1 MLSTPAMC
9 ALRKRLGSLGGV
21 LTPAISVD
29 TVAAAAVAA
38 ATGEGNG
45 GGGAGGASDPSTQV
59 AEARVLD
66 YGGMVAL
73 ADALARLQADSEIPD
88 LELFWDG
95 GCPLCRR
102 EISYY
107 RGLDRE
113 GRVQWTNIHNNP
125 EALIRHGISIDQ
137 AMARIHA
144 ARADGEILSGVSAFL
159 AVWERLP
166 YWRSLPPLLRA
177 VPGAVPVAESAYS
190 AFARVRLRVTGR
202 GMGGG
207 SACAPA
213 AKPEAGRD

>member
-1 MLSTPAMC
+1 MIHGSRQVGSVHLPLWLIGVPLEVMLSTPAMC

-88 LELFWDG
+88 LELF
-95 GCPLCRR
+95 L
-102 EISYY
+102 
-107 RGLDRE
+107 
-113 GRVQWTNIHNNP
+113 GR
-125 EALIRHGISIDQ
+125 
-137 AMARIHA
+137 
-144 ARADGEILSGVSAFL
+144 
-159 AVWERLP
+159 RLP
-166 YWRSLPPLLRA
+166 SMPARDQLLSWPR
-177 VPGAVPVAESAYS
+177 P
-190 AFARVRLRVTGR
+190 
-202 GMGGG
+202 
-207 SACAPA
+207 
-213 AKPEAGRD
+213 